1 MFARNTLAAVV
12 TAVAALTILPGC
24 AVTRGQENVKEYVSD
39 AGITTAI
46 KAKFVE
52 NKTVAA
58 SSISVETLDGTVML
72 TGFAKSNDEKR
83 MAEDI
88 ARAAKGV
95 KAVRNGIVVRPG

>member
-1 MFARNTLAAVV
+1 MFARTTLAALV
-12 TAVAALTILPGC
+12 TAVAALTVLPGC

-39 AGITTAI
+39 TGITTAI

-95 KAVRNGIVVRPG
+95 KAVRNSIVVRPG

>member
-1 MFARNTLAAVV
+1 MFARKTLAAIV
-12 TAVAALTILPGC
+12 TAVATLAVLPGC

-58 SSISVETLDGTVML
+58 SAIGVETLDGTVML
-72 TGFAKSNDEKR
+72 TGFAKSAEEKR
-83 MAEDI
+83 VAEDI
-88 ARAAKGV
+88 AKAAKGV